1 MLSLNLPYAMCPLP
15 LLSPPPQGGV
25 TVGFQLGGGED
36 PEASQYT
43 RIRSLVL
50 EELKAYFRPELL
62 NRMDEVVVFRQL
74 GRQQVRAG
82 SQNGRRMAVRVAS
95 QGLLRQAAGRACETS
110 GTAPAHCPAALQD
123 TLHASLSTH
132 QPTHSLTHPTTHQP
146 SPSPLQVRRI
156 ADLELAKTAAR
167 MADRGIGLEVSNSLM
182 ERITAEGYNES
193 MGARELRRAVTR
205 LVDDALSDALL
216 RGEVRAGEV
225 AVLDCDAEGRTL
237 VFNRSHANN
246 IVAADIV
253 YSSVAASVAA

>member
-74 GRQQVRAG
+74 GRQ
-82 SQNGRRMAVRVAS
+82 
-95 QGLLRQAAGRACETS
+95 
-110 GTAPAHCPAALQD
+110 
-123 TLHASLSTH
+123 
-132 QPTHSLTHPTTHQP
+132 
-146 SPSPLQVRRI
+146 QVRRI